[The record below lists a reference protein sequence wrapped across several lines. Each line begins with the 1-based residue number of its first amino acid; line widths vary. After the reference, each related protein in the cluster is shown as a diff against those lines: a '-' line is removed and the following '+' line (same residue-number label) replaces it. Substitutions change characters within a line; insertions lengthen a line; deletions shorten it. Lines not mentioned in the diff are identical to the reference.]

1 MVSQQFKDSK
11 LRENG
16 AKFGAILIQ
25 KAVEY
30 GEKYDQNLV
39 YLSDICLG
47 SAEILA
53 KTPQET
59 EVKMFAENAQKF
71 I

>member
-1 MVSQQFKDSK
+1 MLVCYRQLLVSQQFKESQLK
-11 LRENG
+11 GKTAN
-16 AKFGAILIQ
+16 FGAILIE

-47 SAEILA
+47 SAEILS
-53 KTPQET
+53 KTPQEA
-59 EVKMFAENAQKF
+59 EV
-71 I
+71 